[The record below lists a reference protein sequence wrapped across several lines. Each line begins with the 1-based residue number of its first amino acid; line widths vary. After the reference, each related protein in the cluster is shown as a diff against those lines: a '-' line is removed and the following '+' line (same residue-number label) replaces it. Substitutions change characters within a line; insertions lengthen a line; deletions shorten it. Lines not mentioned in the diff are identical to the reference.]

1 MEVNNKMSEAL
12 QKRESSIDASILE
25 KVVIG
30 GDLSV
35 LTPEQRV
42 KYYNALCRS
51 LGLNPLSKPFDYLTI
66 DKKLLL
72 YARKDC
78 TEQLRTNRR
87 VSITELTSEI
97 VGDLLIVTAKAELPD
112 GRTDIDRGVVFLK
125 GVFGDS
131 LCNAYMKAVTKSK
144 RRVTLSICGLGMLD
158 ESEIE
163 TVQGARV
170 IDSDLTVAHKASGL
184 DQWKCSRSTAM
195 AIIKVCQHLHA
206 AGATEDQVKAKL
218 PANVTSR
225 KDLTEEQGAQLVIDL
240 QALLADLQRAG
251 DVHEG
256 EVVNA

>member
-1 MEVNNKMSEAL
+1 MSQSL
-12 QKRESSIDASILE
+12 QRQEPQIDASILE

-35 LTPEQRV
+35 LSAEQRV
-42 KYYNALCRS
+42 QYYNALCRS
-51 LGLNPLSKPFDYLTI
+51 LDLNPLSKPFDYLTI

-78 TEQLRTNRR
+78 TEQLRSNRQ
-87 VSITELTSEI
+87 VAITELTSEM
-97 VGDLLIVTAKAELPD
+97 VGDLLIVTAYAQLPD
-112 GRTDIDRGVVFLK
+112 GRTDIDRGAVSLK
-125 GVFGDS
+125 GVFGDG
-131 LCNAYMKAVTKSK
+131 LANAHMKAVTKAK
-144 RRVTLSICGLGMLD
+144 RRVTLSICGLGLLD

-170 IDSDLTVAHKASGL
+170 IDSDLTVAHKPSGL

-195 AIIKVCQHLHA
+195 AIIKVCQQLHA

-240 QALLADLQRAG
+240 GVLLAELKSPG
-251 DVHEG
+251 EVHQG
-256 EVVNA
+256 EVVDA